1 MKVLFSHLKKYK
13 RDCILAPLF
22 KLCEATLELLIP
34 LIVAD
39 IIDRGVKGG
48 QKNVVIVDFILM
60 IVCGLA
66 GLAFSL
72 TGQFFSARAATG
84 FSSDVRENLFAKL
97 LKLPLEKTDKIGVS
111 PMITRMTS
119 DINQLQSGTNLVL
132 RLLLRSPFVVL
143 GALAAALLIDRKVA
157 LVFVAVIL
165 LLSVVVALIMK
176 TTMPRY
182 GEAQRKLD
190 EVSSAARDNLTGVR
204 VIRAFGAEENETK
217 AYKSKTAA
225 FEKFQ
230 NGVGRISSLLNPLTF
245 ALVNCAIVALL
256 YVSGIRVGQGD
267 LTQGQTV
274 ALYDY
279 MSQILVELVKF
290 ANLIVSVS
298 KALACGKR
306 IDSVLCE
313 DETLPEPKQG
323 KVSDSYVEFDHVS
336 VRYGEGGESLSDVS
350 FRVERG
356 QTVGV
361 IGGTGSGKSTLVNLL
376 PALYRP
382 SSGTVSIGGRDVGAY
397 TEEELHKIVGIAL
410 QKATLFHGSIDSNL
424 RFGRKAISE
433 ETLAKAAETAQGA
446 DVVSSKG
453 GLGAAVEQGG
463 KNFSGGQRQRLSVA
477 RALAGKPDI
486 LILDDSSSALDYAT
500 DLALRRS
507 IHNLSPKPTVFIV
520 SQRTASVR
528 TADFIVVLDDG
539 KVVGIGSHDELMN
552 TCETYREIHLS
563 QVKGDER

>member
-1 MKVLFSHLKKYK
+1 
-13 RDCILAPLF
+13 
-22 KLCEATLELLIP
+22 
-34 LIVAD
+34 
-39 IIDRGVKGG
+39 
-48 QKNVVIVDFILM
+48 
-60 IVCGLA
+60 
-66 GLAFSL
+66 
-72 TGQFFSARAATG
+72 
-84 FSSDVRENLFAKL
+84 
-97 LKLPLEKTDKIGVS
+97 
-111 PMITRMTS
+111 
-119 DINQLQSGTNLVL
+119 
-132 RLLLRSPFVVL
+132 
-143 GALAAALLIDRKVA
+143 
-157 LVFVAVIL
+157 
-165 LLSVVVALIMK
+165 MK

-190 EVSSAARDNLTGVR
+190 AVSSAARDNLTGVR
-204 VIRAFGAEENETK
+204 VIRAFGAEENETE

-230 NGVGRISSLLNPLTF
+230 NSVGRISSLLNPLTF

-306 IDSVLCE
+306 IDAVLCE
-313 DETLPEPKQG
+313 EETLPEPKQG
-323 KVSDSYVEFDHVS
+323 KVSDSYIEFDHVS

-382 SSGTVSIGGRDVGAY
+382 SAGTVSIGGKDVGAY
-397 TEEELHKIVGIAL
+397 TEDELHKIVGIAL

-424 RFGRKAISE
+424 RFGRNEISE
-433 ETLAKAAETAQGA
+433 ETLAEAAETAQGA

>member
-1 MKVLFSHLKKYK
+1 MKKLFSHLKKYK
-13 RDCILAPLF
+13 RDCVLAPLF

-48 QKNVVIVDFILM
+48 QRQTVIADFILM
-60 IVCGLA
+60 IGCGLA

-72 TGQFFSARAATG
+72 AGQFFSARAATG
-84 FSSDVRENLFAKL
+84 FSTDVRGSLFAKL
-97 LKLPLEKTDKIGVS
+97 LRLPLGKTDRMGVS

-119 DINQLQSGTNLVL
+119 DVNQLQTGTNLVL
-132 RLLLRSPFVVL
+132 RLMLRSPFVVL
-143 GALAAALLIDRKVA
+143 GALVAAILIDVRVS

-165 LLSVVVALIMK
+165 ALSVAVALIMK
-176 TTMPRY
+176 STMPRY
-182 GEAQRKLD
+182 GEAQRRLD
-190 EVSSAARDNLTGVR
+190 EVSSVARDNLTGVR
-204 VIRAFGAEENETK
+204 VIRAFGVEEDEIRS
-217 AYKSKTAA
+217 YKSKTEA

-256 YVSGIRVGQGD
+256 YVSGVRVGQGD

-279 MSQILVELVKF
+279 MSQILIELVKF

-306 IDSVLCE
+306 IDAVLCE
-313 DETLPEPKQG
+313 DESLPLPAEG
-323 KVSDSYVEFDHVS
+323 KISDAYIEYKNVS
-336 VRYGEGGESLSDVS
+336 VRYGDGGESLSDVS
-350 FRVERG
+350 FRVEKG

-382 SSGTVSIGGRDVGAY
+382 SCGTVSIAGKDVGGYSA
-397 TEEELHKIVGIAL
+397 EELHGLVGIAL
-410 QKATLFHGSIDSNL
+410 QRPALFHGTIASNL
-424 RFGRKAISE
+424 RFGRE
-433 ETLAKAAETAQGA
+433 ELSDDGLLEAAEVAQGS
-446 DVVSSKG
+446 DVLAVKG
-453 GLGAAVEQGG
+453 GLTAEAEQGG

-477 RALAGKPDI
+477 RAIAGKPEI

-500 DLALRRS
+500 DLRLRRS
-507 IHNLSPKPTVFIV
+507 IHSLSPKPTVFIV

-528 TADFIVVLDDG
+528 NADLILVLDEG
-539 KVVGIGSHDELMN
+539 RIVGRGTHEELMK

-563 QVKGDER
+563 QVKGDE